1 VKDKEYWDFSWAE
14 MGLYDD
20 VANIDFIKEKTGEE
34 KIFYI
39 GYSEGTVQMFYGLSH
54 IEESYFEKNL
64 IKFIALAPCSVSTCG
79 GSPDLEYF
87 EKNWFRLQDLGVYA
101 IAGPNWDHDL

>member
-1 VKDKEYWDFSWAE
+1 

-20 VANIDFIKEKTGEE
+20 VANIDFIKEKTGDE

-54 IEESYFEKNL
+54 IEESYYEKNL
-64 IKFIALAPCSVSTCG
+64 IKFIALAPCSVSTAWG
-79 GSPDLEYF
+79 TDLEFY
-87 EKNWFRLQDLGVYA
+87 KKTWFRLQDLGIYA
-101 IAGPNWDHDL
+101 IGGPNWDRDL